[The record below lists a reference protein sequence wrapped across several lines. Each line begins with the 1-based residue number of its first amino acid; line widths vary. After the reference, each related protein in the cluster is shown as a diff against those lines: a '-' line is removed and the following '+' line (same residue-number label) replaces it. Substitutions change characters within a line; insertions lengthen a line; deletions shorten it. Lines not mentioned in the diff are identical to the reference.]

1 MVKLSLFAPALM
13 PNRRKWKR
21 ILIERGI
28 EVILLLA
35 ALSSV
40 LTTFGIM
47 EILVIESYNFFRKVA
62 ELRNTT
68 PISFFLGEFLN
79 EREWS
84 PLFEG
89 GKFGIL
95 PLLTG
100 TLVTTGVAIAFAIPI
115 GTIIS
120 IYLSEFASS
129 RTREIIKPI
138 LELLAGIPS
147 VVFGYF
153 ALTAISPA
161 LQSIILAVQKYFMPG
176 LGEFD
181 YFLLPGFNMLS
192 AGLAIGIAIIPLISS
207 ISEDAMRS
215 VPLQMREGSYAT
227 GATRLQTALRVVLPA
242 SFSGVVAAY
251 ILGISRAIGETM
263 IVAIAAGLQPNFT
276 WNPLESAATV
286 SAYIVQVSLGD
297 IPHGSIEYDTIF
309 IAGLSLVLM
318 TLVLNIIGYFL
329 SKRFREVY

>member
-1 MVKLSLFAPALM
+1 MAKISMAATSLL
-13 PNRRKWKR
+13 PNRRNWR
-21 ILIERGI
+21 RVLFERVIEL
-28 EVILLLA
+28 VLLLA

-47 EILVIESYNFFRKVA
+47 EILVGESLKFFQDVA
-62 ELRNTT
+62 AFRN
-68 PISFFLGEFLN
+68 ISATDFFFGEFLHAL
-79 EREWS
+79 EWS

-100 TLVTTGVAIAFAIPI
+100 TLVTTAVAIVFAIPL
-115 GTIIS
+115 GTIIA

-129 RTREIIKPI
+129 RVREIVKPI
-138 LELLAGIPS
+138 LELLAAIPS

-161 LQSIILAVQKYFMPG
+161 LRILITNIQQFFMPG
-176 LGEFD
+176 RDEFD
-181 YFLLPGFNMLS
+181 YFQLSGSNMLS
-192 AGLAIGIAIIPLISS
+192 AGLAIGIAIIPFISS

-227 GATRLQTALRVVLPA
+227 GATRFQTALRVVLPA
-242 SFSGVVAAY
+242 AFSGVIAAY

-276 WNPLESAATV
+276 LNPLESAATV

-297 IPHGSIEYDTIF
+297 IPHGSIEYGTIF
-309 IAGLSLVLM
+309 AAGLALVLM
-318 TLVLNIIGYFL
+318 TLVLNIMGYFL
-329 SKRFREVY
+329 SRRFREVY